1 MLDYHPL
8 ISVIVPVYN
17 VDKYL
22 SKCIESIIYQS
33 YEHLE
38 IIIIDDG
45 SNDTSASICDDFA
58 LQDQRIKVFHCLNHG
73 VSAARNRGI
82 KEARGEYISFIDSDD
97 FIERDF
103 YESLLHAIDDSK
115 SIVAAAYCGIKRM
128 DDNGVFF
135 SNKKEKRNSK
145 WAIFEKKEAIIN
157 CLKARNGFD
166 GYIWNG
172 IYKKNIIPFFDEHKT
187 LSEDLEFSVMALM
200 NIATECVLMMKD
212 SYKYNYRVRTSGSRK
227 LDIHERYK
235 YTIDALANIKK
246 RMDAEKMTEESIC
259 NAYYERC
266 MRMDFNLLEKYST
279 AQRDRKL
286 FLDIRSRLVTDF
298 KNTYKGIKRNIG
310 GVILNIM
317 PENGYKLIFK
327 CLKVFF

>member
-1 MLDYHPL
+1 MFDYHPL

-135 SNKKEKRNSK
+135 SNKKEKRSH
-145 WAIFEKKEAIIN
+145 
-157 CLKARNGFD
+157 
-166 GYIWNG
+166 Y
-172 IYKKNIIPFFDEHKT
+172 
-187 LSEDLEFSVMALM
+187 
-200 NIATECVLMMKD
+200 
-212 SYKYNYRVRTSGSRK
+212 
-227 LDIHERYK
+227 
-235 YTIDALANIKK
+235 
-246 RMDAEKMTEESIC
+246 
-259 NAYYERC
+259 
-266 MRMDFNLLEKYST
+266 
-279 AQRDRKL
+279 
-286 FLDIRSRLVTDF
+286 
-298 KNTYKGIKRNIG
+298 
-310 GVILNIM
+310 
-317 PENGYKLIFK
+317 
-327 CLKVFF
+327 